1 MRNCP
6 PQVLAQIGKRGERI
20 AIPGN
25 EPYRVAIGVGKSA
38 KTVVLQLKEPI
49 RMGKGNRPAD
59 ERERLNMRQSGHGF
73 YCRTG
78 QALSYKSPT
87 PVRDTWRRLF
97 FGRSFAY
104 AAA

>member
-1 MRNCP
+1 MAITGYEP
-6 PQVLAQIGKRGERI
+6 SGIAIDVGKR
-20 AIPGN
+20 
-25 EPYRVAIGVGKSA
+25 A

-49 RMGKGNRPAD
+49 RMGKGNRPTD
-59 ERERLNMRQSGHGF
+59 KRKRLNMRQSGHGF

-104 AAA
+104 EAA

>member
-49 RMGKGNRPAD
+49 RVAKGNGPAD
-59 ERERLNMRQSGHGF
+59 QRERLDYAAECARLLLSHRPGAP
-73 YCRTG
+73 G
-78 QALSYKSPT
+78 QIPC
-87 PVRDTWRRLF
+87 PGVRDE
-97 FGRSFAY
+97 
-104 AAA
+104 